1 MPETWHLIEFE
12 CGDKRESKSYL
23 WIGA

>member
-1 MPETWHLIEFE
+1 MPETWYLIEFE

-23 WIGA
+23 

>member
-1 MPETWHLIEFE
+1 MPETRHLIEFE
-12 CGDKRESKSYL
+12 CGDECESKSYL